1 MGTKMPEVRN
11 FVVILHKQQGVFKWN
26 LYIPPV
32 AFFLRAL
39 IFSGF
44 KENTCHGMTNLL
56 YSWQY
61 IPYKSAR

>member
-39 IFSGF
+39 IFPGF
-44 KENTCHGMTNLL
+44 K
-56 YSWQY
+56 
-61 IPYKSAR
+61 